1 MPVYRDKRNG
11 RWRFRKMLTLPN
23 GRRIRLGGTGAVNT
37 RVAAEA
43 AERAAIEQALRAMG
57 KPEPKEVPTLQA
69 FQEEFVRTYV
79 RANNK
84 ESERRSKELILQAH
98 IVPRF
103 GRMRI
108 DAIGA
113 RDIETFKA
121 ELLEEKELGRKTV
134 NNVIA
139 VLSKILRYAEEL
151 EVIARG
157 PRVRLLKVERRTVRY
172 LDFEEY
178 AALLKVAESEPEW
191 LAAILL
197 GGDAGLRRGEIRA
210 LQWDDW
216 DRQAGRLMVQRS
228 LWEDVEGATKGW
240 NQRAIPLTD
249 RLASALRAIRHL
261 RGPYVFAGEDG
272 KPLTREAMRWNLP
285 RLCRRAGIRPC
296 GWHALRHSFCTHLAM
311 RGAPAKTIQALAGH
325 ADLTTTLRYMHL
337 VEGAVEQAIGLL
349 APRCQQVANGG

>member
-1 MPVYRDKRNG
+1 MN
-11 RWRFRKMLTLPN
+11 
-23 GRRIRLGGTGAVNT
+23 A

-43 AERAAIEQALRAMG
+43 AERAAIEHALRGMG
-57 KPEPKEVPTLQA
+57 KPQPKEVPTLEK

-98 IVPRF
+98 IVPHF
-103 GRMRI
+103 GRMRLH
-108 DAIGA
+108 AIGA
-113 RDIETFKA
+113 REIEAFKA

-134 NNVIA
+134 NNVLA
-139 VLSKILRYAEEL
+139 VLSKLLRYAEEL
-151 EVIARG
+151 EVVERA
-157 PRVRLLKVERRTVRY
+157 PRVRLLKVERRKVRY

-178 AALLKVAESEPEW
+178 AALLKAAASEPEW
-191 LAAILL
+191 YAAVLL

-216 DRQAGRLMVQRS
+216 DRQAGRLVVQRS

-240 NQRAIPLTD
+240 NQRTIPLTD

-261 RGPYVFAGEDG
+261 RGPYVLCDADG
-272 KPLTREAMRWNLP
+272 RPLTREAMRWNLP

-296 GWHALRHSFCTHLAM
+296 GWHALRHTFCTHLAM

-325 ADLTTTLRYMHL
+325 ADLTTTLQYMHL
-337 VEGAVEQAIGLL
+337 VEGAAEQAIALL
-349 APRCQQVANGG
+349 EAPAQGRCQQVANAP

>member
-69 FQEEFVRTYV
+69 FQEEFVMTYV

-84 ESERRSKELILQAH
+84 ESERRS
-98 IVPRF
+98 
-103 GRMRI
+103 
-108 DAIGA
+108 
-113 RDIETFKA
+113 IETFKA
-121 ELLEEKELGRKTV
+121 ELLEEKELARKTV

-139 VLSKILRYAEEL
+139 VLSKLLRYAEEL
-151 EVIARG
+151 EVIERA

-261 RGPYVFAGEDG
+261 RGPYVLCGVDG
-272 KPLTREAMRWNLP
+272 LTLTREAMRWNLP

-296 GWHALRHSFCTHLAM
+296 GWHALRHTFCTHLAM